1 MELPTGTVTF
11 LISDIEGSTRLAANL
26 GPDWPAV
33 LGEHASLIRKAV
45 TSEGGVEVSTEG
57 DSFFC
62 VFVDPAAA
70 LRASVGVVRSMA
82 MHSWPEEGRVSVRIG
97 LHAGDGVLGGD
108 NYVGLD
114 VHRAARI
121 AAAGHGGQI
130 LLSES
135 MATAVENQL
144 PGGVELRRLGRYRLK
159 DLDDPE
165 QLSQVLV
172 AGLSTEFAPLRTLEV
187 TVRVPTPRSTL
198 VGRSEEI
205 AHVVSLVED
214 ARMVTLTGPGGT
226 GKSRVAIA
234 AAHRLAGMFPDGV
247 FFVPLDS
254 VTDPELVTG
263 TILGVLGVTS
273 RGASDPSQ
281 QLEDYLEGRQVLLV
295 LDNFEHVLD
304 AADRVAALLDAA
316 PRLGVLVTSRAPLRI
331 RAEHEI
337 EVPPLRLPVDDDPA
351 EISAV
356 EAVRLFV
363 ERARA
368 ARPDFDI
375 TADNAATVSALV
387 TRLDGLPLAIELAA
401 ARVRLFPPATLLER
415 LNSSLGVLAGGSRD
429 LPTRQQTLADTIAWS
444 YALLEPASQRLL
456 RRLSVFNGGA
466 HLDQVEEI
474 CGPGLEG
481 DVESALE
488 QVVDQALVKQ
498 RDVEGVPRFWM
509 LETIKQFARD
519 ELAGSHEFGEIG
531 RRHAIAFLALAEQA
545 APELTRS
552 ERTTWLDRLDLDQDN
567 MRAAIN
573 WAVQGGEAE
582 ISDRLLG
589 ALWRFFQIRG
599 HLAEARRLT
608 KAVLAVPATD
618 LIARAKAHEGAGGIA
633 YWATSSPADAEPHY
647 LEALRLWREIGDES
661 EVANALYNAAFPVAY
676 NAESGTEGIARSR
689 PMLAEAQELYERL
702 GDDAGVAR
710 VLWALGA
717 VIWVR
722 GDPADLV
729 ETVPYFEQSA
739 ELSRASGDVFQL
751 GWALRMVGRV
761 LVELGRTKDGAGH
774 LAQAVEVFAPVNDVS
789 ALTVL
794 ISDHA
799 ALAIALG
806 DLDAALRLDGATST
820 LRDSSGANIVDFRSH
835 ERARLDAIAAEMGDR
850 AQQLYDE
857 GAALSLDEALAL
869 MRDLT
874 AKAATTDA

>member
-33 LGEHASLIRKAV
+33 LGEHAALIRQAV
-45 TSEGGVEVSTEG
+45 AAEGGIEVSTEG

-62 VFVDPAAA
+62 VFVDPEAA
-70 LRASVGVVRSMA
+70 LRAAVGVVRSMA
-82 MHSWPEEGRVSVRIG
+82 THGWPEEGRVSVRIG
-97 LHAGDGVLGGD
+97 LHTGDGVLGGD

-130 LLSES
+130 LLAE
-135 MATAVENQL
+135 ATSTLVENHL
-144 PGGVELRRLGRYRLK
+144 PDGVHLRRLGRYRLR
-159 DLDDPE
+159 DLNDPE
-165 QLSQVLV
+165 RLSQVLID
-172 AGLSTEFAPLRTLEV
+172 GFSTEFAPLRTLEV
-187 TVRVPTPRSTL
+187 TIRVPIPRSTL
-198 VGRSEEI
+198 VGREEEI
-205 AHVVSLVED
+205 EQVSALLDD

-226 GKSRVAIA
+226 GKSRLAIA
-234 AAHRLAGMFPDGV
+234 VAHQMAATFPDGV

-254 VTDPELVTG
+254 VTDSELVADA
-263 TILGVLGVTS
+263 ILAPLGVAS
-273 RGASDPSQ
+273 RGATDPLQ
-281 QLEDYLEGRQVLLV
+281 QLEEYLEGRRVLLV
-295 LDNFEHVLD
+295 LDNFEHLLG
-304 AADRVAALLDAA
+304 AAEKVAALLEAA
-316 PRLGVLVTSRAPLRI
+316 PRLGILATSRAPLRI
-331 RAEHEI
+331 RAEHEVQ
-337 EVPPLRLPVDDDPA
+337 VPPLQVPDADDPTA
-351 EISAV
+351 IWDV

-363 ERARA
+363 ERAPCRSPRFRHQRGQHGGSGGIGDASRWASPGNRA
-368 ARPDFDI
+368 GCRPGQTLPTGDPARATRLEPRCSGRGVARSPCSP
-375 TADNAATVSALV
+375 ADARRHDRLELRPSRTVCPAAT
-387 TRLDGLPLAIELAA
+387 
-401 ARVRLFPPATLLER
+401 PPSIGFQRWRPSRPGRGGMRA
-415 LNSSLGVLAGGSRD
+415 GSRRRC
-429 LPTRQQTLADTIAWS
+429 PHRRWS
-444 YALLEPASQRLL
+444 RS
-456 RRLSVFNGGA
+456 SISHWSN
-466 HLDQVEEI
+466 
-474 CGPGLEG
+474 
-481 DVESALE
+481 SAN
-488 QVVDQALVKQ
+488 
-498 RDVEGVPRFWM
+498 VEGVSRFWM

-519 ELAGSHEFGEIG
+519 ELDESHESGEVG
-531 RRHAIAFLALAEQA
+531 RRHAIAYLALAERA

-552 ERTTWLDRLDLDQDN
+552 EWTTWLARLDLDQDN

-573 WAVQGGEAE
+573 WAVQRGEAE

-618 LIARAKAHEGAGGIA
+618 LIARARAYEGAGGVA
-633 YWATSSPADAEPHY
+633 YWASSSPAEAEPPY

-676 NAESGTEGIARSR
+676 SAESGPEGIARSR
-689 PMLAEAQELYERL
+689 PMLAEARELYERL

-710 VLWALGA
+710 VLLALGT

-739 ELSRASGDVFQL
+739 ELSRATGDVFQL

-761 LVELGRTKDGAGH
+761 LIELGRTKDGADH

-806 DLDAALRLDGATST
+806 DLDAAMRLDGATST

-835 ERARLDAIAAEMGDR
+835 ERAPLDAIAAEMGDR
-850 AQQLYDE
+850 AQRL
-857 GAALSLDEALAL
+857 L
-869 MRDLT
+869 
-874 AKAATTDA
+874 